1 MKRPVRQNSA
11 VRLLALAVLTLTAL
25 GSPGSAQAAP
35 AKRVVAWGCGAD
47 ANWGQCD
54 VPRGLSGAVTAVA
67 AGRVQSLA
75 LKADGTVVAWGCRS
89 NDSGQCNVPEGLAN
103 VTAIA
108 AGDYDSMALK
118 SDGTVVMWGC
128 GNSHDFGECDVPN
141 GLSHVSAIAAGVY
154 HTVAV
159 KNDGTVVTWG
169 CGTGSDN
176 RGQCDVPNGLSDVI
190 AVAAGKWHTL
200 ALKGDGT
207 VVAWG
212 CVGADTGQ
220 CTTDSLS
227 GVTAIA
233 AGYAHN
239 LALKDDGTV
248 VASGCGL
255 GSGGYGMCDVPDG
268 LAGVTAVAARD
279 YDSLALKND
288 GSVVAWGCG
297 SLANRGQCVIP
308 AGLAGVTSIAAGW
321 FHSLALADLLDQ
333 TIGFAPL
340 PDRTWGYPG
349 FFTVSAAA
357 SSGLPVSFSTSGN
370 CVLFAGTSVFIS
382 SAGSCTVTASQSGD
396 QNYNPAPD
404 VSRTFTIARAPQTIT
419 FAPLPDK
426 TYGDPDFTVYG
437 SASSGSDV
445 RFAVRGNCILG
456 GTTVHLTGAGSCAVT
471 ASEPGSVNY
480 EPAADVSQTFAIA
493 KAEQT
498 IVFRP
503 IPRKTYGAADF
514 RVHATAS
521 SGLRVSF
528 GARGKCRVRGAL
540 VHLRGPGSCE
550 LTAFQDGN
558 ADYENALPVSQTFR
572 IAPAPCRVPKVVGK
586 QLAAAKRSLA
596 ARDCRTG
603 KIAYAHSHVRKN
615 GVVISQSRRPGK
627 VLPART
633 KIDLVVGRGH

>member
-1 MKRPVRQNSA
+1 LSTRSRITRLGVLG
-11 VRLLALAVLTLTAL
+11 VLIVGLLLAPSA
-25 GSPGSAQAAP
+25 AQAIQ
-35 AKRVVAWGCGAD
+35 AKRVVAWGCGGD

-54 VPRGLSGAVTAVA
+54 VPPGLSGAVIAVA

-118 SDGTVVMWGC
+118 RDGTVVMWGC

-141 GLSHVSAIAAGVY
+141 GLSHVTAIAAGVY
-154 HTVAV
+154 HSVAV
-159 KNDGTVVTWG
+159 KDDGTVVTWG
-169 CGTGSDN
+169 CGTGSDD
-176 RGQCDVPNGLSDVI
+176 RGQCDVPNGLSDVV
-190 AVAAGKWHTL
+190 AVAAGEWHTL

-212 CVGADTGQ
+212 CVGADLGQ
-220 CTTDSLS
+220 CSTDSLS

-233 AGYAHN
+233 AGYAHD

-248 VASGCGL
+248 VALGCGL

-268 LAGVTAVAARD
+268 LAGVSAVAARD
-279 YDSLALKND
+279 YDSMALKSD
-288 GSVVAWGCG
+288 GTVVMWGCG
-297 SLANRGQCVIP
+297 SLANRGQCVVP
-308 AGLAGVTSIAAGW
+308 AALTGVTSIAAGW

-333 TIGFAPL
+333 TISFAAL
-340 PDRTWGYPG
+340 PNRTWGYPG
-349 FFTVSAAA
+349 FFTVSATA
-357 SSGLPVSFSTSGN
+357 SSGLPVSFSTTGN

-382 SAGSCTVTASQSGD
+382 SAGSCTVTASQWGD

-404 VSRTFTIARAPQTIT
+404 VSRTFTIARAPQTIA

-437 SASSGSDV
+437 SASSGSEV
-445 RFAVRGNCILG
+445 RFAALGNCTISG
-456 GTTVHLTGAGSCAVT
+456 ATVHLTGAGSCTVT
-471 ASEPGSVNY
+471 ASEPGNVDY
-480 EPAADVSQTFAIA
+480 EPAPDVSQTFAIA
-493 KAEQT
+493 KAAQM

-503 IPRKTYGAADF
+503 LPRKTYGAADF

-521 SGLRVSF
+521 SRLPVSF
-528 GARGKCRVRGAL
+528 GASGKCRVHGAL
-540 VHLRGPGSCE
+540 VHLKGPGSCE

-558 ADYENALPVSQTFR
+558 ADYENALPVSRTFR

-596 ARDCRTG
+596 ASDCRTG
-603 KIAYAHSHVRKN
+603 KVAYVHSHVRKN

-627 VLPART
+627 VLPARS
-633 KIDLVVGRGH
+633 KIDLVVSRGRRR